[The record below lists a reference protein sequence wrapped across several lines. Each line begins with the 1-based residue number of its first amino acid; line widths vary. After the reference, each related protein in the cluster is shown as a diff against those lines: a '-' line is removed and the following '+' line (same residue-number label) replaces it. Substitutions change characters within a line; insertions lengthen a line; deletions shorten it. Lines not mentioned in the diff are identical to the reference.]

1 MIVPPTLAVGASTAT
16 VGSVVVTVP
25 LVAISVYC
33 ALKKRAWNVPGVAG
47 SRNVTAA
54 LVNPVAGIVCVP
66 FRYRHQMLLPF
77 AS

>member
-1 MIVPPTLAVGASTAT
+1 MIVPPTLAVGAFSVT

-25 LVAISVYC
+25 LVAMSVYC

-54 LVNPVAGIVCVP
+54 FVNPVVGSVCVP
-66 FRYRHQMLLPF
+66 FR
-77 AS
+77 